1 MFTTSFPNLG
11 NGQIWMMQWMLQV
24 NFARVFTFLK
34 VKDFEKIVSKFA
46 NEGHAWQSSNL
57 CGDFILDSNV
67 NKCP

>member
-1 MFTTSFPNLG
+1 
-11 NGQIWMMQWMLQV
+11 MLQV